1 MVFGVFVLCREFV
14 DVYLD
19 FVRFYIESFFF
30 FMVVLFINFFVVILN
45 DVYFELISVNKGNED
60 MEVVSCLL
68 LKFLKMFGIIKG

>member
-1 MVFGVFVLCREFV
+1 
-14 DVYLD
+14 
-19 FVRFYIESFFF
+19 
-30 FMVVLFINFFVVILN
+30 MVVLFINFFVVILN